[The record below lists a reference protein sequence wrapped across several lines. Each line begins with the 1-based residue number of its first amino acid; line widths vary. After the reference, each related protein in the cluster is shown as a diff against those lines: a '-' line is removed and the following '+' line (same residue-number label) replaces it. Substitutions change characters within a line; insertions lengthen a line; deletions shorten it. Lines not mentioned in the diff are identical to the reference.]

1 MKKKNLIQITFY
13 PQKGKKERYKSYLSL
28 KLSHTHKEQRVSIPR
43 TFHLPQPPSSSAPT
57 PQIDRFIYI
66 RGELSTH
73 SSRCFAFPSISST
86 IQANNFTVISA
97 K

>member
-1 MKKKNLIQITFY
+1 MKKKNSIQITFY
-13 PQKGKKERYKSYLSL
+13 PQKGKKNDTNHTFLLNSL
-28 KLSHTHKEQRVSIPR
+28 NTHKEQRVSIPR